1 MHTAIRIAVLAAVT
15 GSIFGQRFAVRDTR
29 GAVHSAGEWRGH
41 PAVVLFFV
49 TPECPLSNSYVPEMN
64 RIHEEYANRGV
75 LMYAVQPDFSV
86 SQASAAS
93 YARDYRYAFPM
104 LLDAEHALVR
114 LAGAT
119 VTPQVA
125 VLSGEGK
132 LLYRGRIDNRA
143 EDFGVQRTR
152 VTSTDLR
159 DVLDAV
165 MAGKPVD
172 RPRTKSIGCAIS
184 PTPGERL

>member
-1 MHTAIRIAVLAAVT
+1 MHPAIRIAVLAAAT
-15 GSIFGQRFAVRDTR
+15 GSIFGQPFAVRDTG
-29 GAVHSAGEWRGH
+29 GAVHSAAEWRSH

-49 TPECPLSNSYVPEMN
+49 APECPLSNRYVPEMN
-64 RIHEEYANRGV
+64 RIDQEYANRGV
-75 LMYAVQPDFSV
+75 RIYAVLPDLGV

-104 LLDAEHALVR
+104 LLDAKHALVR

-125 VLSGEGK
+125 VLSGNGK
-132 LLYRGRIDNRA
+132 LLYLGRIDNRA
-143 EDFGVQRTR
+143 EDFGVEPNR

-159 DVLDAV
+159 DVLNAV
-165 MAGKPVD
+165 LAGKPVD

-184 PTPGERL
+184 PAPRERQ